1 MFQNYRECMTNA
13 KYSKWNLEYTI
24 ELLSNRF
31 QESNIWV
38 VKPCEIQEN
47 TYSIYK
53 NFVSSGIYG
62 IPSHTSGQK
71 SWHHLHLLIKHSFFA
86 LQDCGNGGSL
96 ADSHLSNSPLAI
108 LGFSKGCVV
117 LNQLV
122 YDLKD
127 DIDEEVKAFIDRVET
142 MYWLDG
148 GHAGTSNTWITDA
161 DVLSEVPKLGIK
173 VETHVTPYQ
182 VKDKARPWI
191 GREYELFISRLKEFG
206 VKVYNHKH
214 FSNSPRSLD
223 NHFAILELLWL
234 SKHFLKVFWNSIQIY
249 IWVAK
254 LPDEEHFSRKWNS
267 VHILTVLES
276 NFTFTFL
283 VIKSVLNLEIFVIK
297 FIYEKSAIYCKLN

>member
-1 MFQNYRECMTNA
+1 MTNA
-13 KYSKWNLEYTI
+13 KYSKWNLEYTV
-24 ELLSNRF
+24 ELLSKRF

-53 NFVSSGIYG
+53 NFVSSGVYG

-71 SWHHLHLLIKHSFFA
+71 SWHHLNLLTKHSLLA
-86 LQDCGNGGSL
+86 LQDCGNGGD
-96 ADSHLSNSPLAI
+96 DSHSLNRPLSI

-117 LNQLV
+117 LNQLI

-127 DIDEEVKAFIDRVET
+127 DIDEEVKIFIDHVET

-148 GHAGTSNTWITDA
+148 GHAGTSNTWITDV
-161 DVLSEVPKLGIK
+161 DVLSIIPKLDIK

-191 GREYELFISRLKEFG
+191 GREYEIFVNRLKDLG
-206 VKVYNHKH
+206 VKVHNHKH

-223 NHFAILELLWL
+223 NHFAILELL
-234 SKHFLKVFWNSIQIY
+234 
-249 IWVAK
+249 
-254 LPDEEHFSRKWNS
+254 
-267 VHILTVLES
+267 
-276 NFTFTFL
+276 
-283 VIKSVLNLEIFVIK
+283 
-297 FIYEKSAIYCKLN
+297 